1 MFKLHVV
8 FINIIFINIIFIN
21 LIFINIIIINIII
34 INIIIIN
41 ILFILMQTQTQ
52 TLRRP
57 GSVWSSETVGPQAA
71 FC

>member
-8 FINIIFINIIFIN
+8 FINIIFINII
-21 LIFINIIIINIII
+21 IINIII
-34 INIIIIN
+34 INIIFINIIFIN